1 MTKRMRT
8 ILLGAGG
15 IMDICPAPNACEQ
28 WVPKGTPEERLN
40 AVWTRVGE
48 HIRNAAGEVS
58 NDPAAQPKQ
67 SA

>member
-1 MTKRMRT
+1 
-8 ILLGAGG
+8 
-15 IMDICPAPNACEQ
+15 MDICPAPNTYER

-58 NDPAAQPKQ
+58 NDPATQPKQ